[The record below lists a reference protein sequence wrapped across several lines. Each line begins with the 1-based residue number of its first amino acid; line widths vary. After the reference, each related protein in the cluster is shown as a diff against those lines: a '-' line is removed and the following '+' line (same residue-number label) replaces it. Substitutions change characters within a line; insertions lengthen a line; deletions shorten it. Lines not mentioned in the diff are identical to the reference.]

1 MCSIKMDF
9 FRAKLVASMLA
20 FGLIIGALIGALL
33 YYYFPQWYPNWFEGI
48 LLFFLG
54 IESFI
59 LIYVE
64 ASSRKVTQRQMLNT
78 YMLTKVVKVFAA
90 LIFVGAYA
98 IAIKESIKSFVLIF
112 MIFYLLFLGMESILF
127 LQIEK
132 RLKKKQQ

>member
-1 MCSIKMDF
+1 
-9 FRAKLVASMLA
+9 MLA